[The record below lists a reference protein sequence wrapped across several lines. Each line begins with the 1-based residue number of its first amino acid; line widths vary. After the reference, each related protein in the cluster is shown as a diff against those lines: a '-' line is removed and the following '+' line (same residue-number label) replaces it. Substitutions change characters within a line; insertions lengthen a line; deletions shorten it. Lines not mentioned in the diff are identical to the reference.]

1 MLLLGDSFN
10 RSSNSKVETLNK
22 PFECFKGYRSVG
34 MAWNI
39 ALKETP
45 LSWFVAAMATIGMKF
60 CVDASDI
67 FHELM
72 DTSDSDWDLE
82 DKDGNGE

>member
-1 MLLLGDSFN
+1 
-10 RSSNSKVETLNK
+10 
-22 PFECFKGYRSVG
+22 

-39 ALKETP
+39 ALKESP
-45 LSWFVAAMATIGMKF
+45 LSWFVAAMVTIGMKF